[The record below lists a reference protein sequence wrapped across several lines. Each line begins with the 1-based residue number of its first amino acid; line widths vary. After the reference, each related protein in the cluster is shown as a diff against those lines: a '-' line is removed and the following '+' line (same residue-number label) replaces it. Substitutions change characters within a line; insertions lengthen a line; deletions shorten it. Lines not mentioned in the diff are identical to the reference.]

1 MNFRRTT
8 AAAALV
14 IGAMTVATG
23 TSHAEEAP
31 QDIKYS
37 VKLVDKTVVA
47 TVKNGTVAL
56 VEQAGETP
64 EAPKTQVAE
73 IKDSRGAVVVSLPIA
88 FTINGTDIP
97 TKAEVVKDS
106 TVLELTPEKPEGVD
120 VTASQVGVNPVIKAE
135 SIASVQENQK
145 AINDFSSKFSIGTAI
160 GTFVGSAIGAVV
172 GCAAG
177 IVAGA
182 PTAFLASI
190 PLCLGGVVGGAAIGG
205 VIGMIAIGGP
215 TMMVAGL
222 ELLNVLQA
230 PDGTTA
236 WADKPKTV
244 ADPAP
249 VVAPAN

>member
-1 MNFRRTT
+1 
-8 AAAALV
+8 
-14 IGAMTVATG
+14 MTVATG

-120 VTASQVGVNPVIKAE
+120 VTASQVGVNPVVKAE

-172 GCAAG
+172 GCIAGG
-177 IVAGA
+177 IVGLGA
-182 PTAFLASI
+182 FSL

-215 TMMVAGL
+215 TMLVAGL
-222 ELLNVLQA
+222 ELLNILQA

-236 WADKPKTV
+236 WAEKPKTV

-249 VVAPAN
+249 VAAPEN